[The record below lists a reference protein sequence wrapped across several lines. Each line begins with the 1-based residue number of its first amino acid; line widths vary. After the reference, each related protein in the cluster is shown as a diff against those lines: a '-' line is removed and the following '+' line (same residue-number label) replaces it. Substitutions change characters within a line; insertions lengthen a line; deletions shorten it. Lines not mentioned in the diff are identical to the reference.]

1 MILSELIK
9 SDYFTFASSTDPLY
23 CGKIPFATEEFQLCV
38 DVTDNMG
45 SKNEHC
51 YFRLFFKAESP
62 NSIFT
67 TLEAIASGTD
77 SDIANALKTGDPNE
91 ISVTVQSVARLLAE
105 GHWANLTDPTSAA
118 KMRADIAV
126 QLVDAVSSVEV
137 TDPNSLRQITS
148 TINAL
153 ALASSDI
160 PRSGQEKLLSIIE
173 NVSRNVRDIS
183 KTASKDDSVTVGRMV
198 LDSFFNIMTGI
209 QSQTDN
215 PLPGDAITD
224 LKEMDYDTSIE
235 AGELDSHSELGSF
248 NTLFARDTKNKQEAL
263 VSLF

>member
-1 MILSELIK
+1 MIGNCEINKNGEITKDTIVCISCEGSGSVKRPVLYRFQQLIK

-45 SKNEHC
+45 SKNGHC

-105 GHWANLTDPTSAA
+105 GHW
-118 KMRADIAV
+118 IAV

-137 TDPNSLRQITS
+137 TDPNSLRQVTS

-153 ALASSDI
+153 ALASSDL
-160 PRSGQEKLLSIIE
+160 PRSGQEKLLSIIK

-235 AGELDSHSELGSF
+235 AGG
-248 NTLFARDTKNKQEAL
+248 K
-263 VSLF
+263 SLSIC